1 MFLVD
6 ELLKKALEYFARR
19 IESGRAQHDGAIKSI
34 RIAMRALS
42 SSLNEVSLQIGTG
55 LHRLRRLEADRDA
68 YLKELEQI
76 VDSEFLR
83 SACNE
88 SGVCRELQVAQDEL
102 ISIAPANS
110 SDDLRS
116 VRDLA
121 DQLEAYESG
130 FVAAVREFLASAR
143 QMDLTAGRTRLIS
156 VEPRQIS
163 DALTERLD
171 ALDRVRADIDAL
183 LDELRESAY
192 RRNGPGKSRRR

>member
-1 MFLVD
+1 MSPAFVG
-6 ELLKKALEYFARR
+6 ELR
-19 IESGRAQHDGAIKSI
+19 
-34 RIAMRALS
+34 
-42 SSLNEVSLQIGTG
+42 
-55 LHRLRRLEADRDA
+55 
-68 YLKELEQI
+68 
-76 VDSEFLR
+76 
-83 SACNE
+83 
-88 SGVCRELQVAQDEL
+88 VAQDEL

-110 SDDLRS
+110 SEDLRS
-116 VRDLA
+116 VRELA

-163 DALTERLD
+163 DALTEQLD

-183 LDELRESAY
+183 LGELRESAY